1 MISID
6 LFRLPFGLLTGMPVT
21 KDLETVIQNE
31 TNQKKEKKKTLYIN
45 TFMWNLEKWYTWTY
59 LQGRK
64 TDRHREQP
72 YGQYPDLSSQVRG
85 INWETGTDIYILL
98 YMKQITNENLLYST
112 YSVLCG
118 DLNGKEIQREEH
130 IELVE
135 FAIQQKLKQHC
146 KATILQ

>member
-1 MISID
+1 
-6 LFRLPFGLLTGMPVT
+6 MPVK

-31 TNQKKEKKKTLYIN
+31 TNEKKKKKKTLYIN
-45 TFMWNLEKWYTWTY
+45 TYMCNLEKRYTWTH

-64 TDRHREQP
+64 TDRHREQL

-85 INWETGTDIYILL
+85 INWETGTDIYIRL

-118 DLNGKEIQREEH
+118 DLNGKKIQKREEH

-135 FAIQQKLKQHC
+135 FAIQQKL
-146 KATILQ
+146 TTS